1 MVGEVKPLRLKVQK
15 SISSFEIAANQ
26 PLVSVLVDTP
36 AFHLDGRYDY
46 LIPEKFSDQVVAG
59 SLVRVP
65 FGNQLTTGYV
75 LSRTDLLDNSSGLK
89 TLNGVVSALPIFSTD
104 LHILLTDVAARYGT
118 KVWDLIR
125 SSIPERVAAVE
136 KSFSFEHDMTIQQIR
151 SESKQPS
158 LLPAGA
164 VSAAKSGQQ
173 LKWLINTRPGC
184 DGLSVITEIAQLG
197 IGRGQLLIVVP
208 DEKDVLLVVQR
219 LKKNVGDE
227 VVALGSHLPKSE
239 RYGNFLKVRFNKPRV
254 IVGTRSAI
262 FSSLTPNSTIIIL
275 SDIDPS
281 MQEIRTPGWNVRD
294 VGLLRSKTNSIIFLS
309 NFPSLESAR
318 LVEMGWLQD
327 VPLESKFKVKVVAQD
342 QHRSHLNVIADGL
355 KRGSVLVSTSE
366 PGYINGFLCQKC
378 RNRADCD
385 CGGRLVI
392 SEAGATPTCSLCK
405 KEYLEWKCFWCNDN
419 HPWMI
424 KRGTKR
430 LAQEF
435 GKSFP
440 NILIITSTA
449 DKRVDFL
456 PPGRVLVIATA
467 GCEPQGEYAAAALMD
482 GAVIFNR
489 TQLRSDERAL
499 DHWFRTF
506 SMLAQKGEIYVSL
519 ESNHPVVQAL
529 TKANA
534 LQLAIAQ
541 IAQRSEAHL
550 PPDFR
555 LATISGPRLEVR
567 KVQEAIA
574 ENALFEMLGPIP
586 LTEESTKLVL
596 KCPTL
601 EGDQLS
607 RFIHDL
613 HRLRSLKAL
622 PGLDFRMDPYE
633 I

>member
-15 SISSFEIAANQ
+15 PIAFSEIAAIQ
-26 PLVSVLVDTP
+26 PLASVLVDTP
-36 AFHLDGRYDY
+36 AFHLDGLYDY
-46 LIPEKFSDQVVAG
+46 LIPEKFSGQIVAG
-59 SLVRVP
+59 SLVKVP

-75 LSRTDLLDNSSGLK
+75 LSRGDLLGNSSGLK
-89 TLNGVVSALPIFSTD
+89 TLSGVLCALPIFSDD
-104 LHILLTDVAARYGT
+104 LHILLADVATRYGAR
-118 KVWDLIR
+118 VWDLIR

-136 KSFSFEHDMTIQQIR
+136 KNFVFEHNVTIQQTN
-151 SESKQPS
+151 SESKYPS
-158 LLPAGA
+158 ILPAGA
-164 VSAAKSGQQ
+164 VNAAKSGRQ
-173 LKWLINTRPGC
+173 LKWLINTQPGC
-184 DGLSVITEIAQLG
+184 DGLSVIAEIAQLR
-197 IGRGQLLIVVP
+197 IGRSQLLIVVP
-208 DEKDVLLVVQR
+208 DEKDVILVAQR
-219 LKKNVGDE
+219 LVNSVSGE
-227 VVALGSHLPKSE
+227 VITLGSHLPKGE
-239 RYGNFLKVRFNKPRV
+239 RYGNFLKVRFNNPRI

-262 FSSLTPNSTIIIL
+262 FSSLAPDSTIIIL

-281 MQEIRTPGWNVRD
+281 MQEIRSPGWNVRD
-294 VGLLRSKTNSIIFLS
+294 VGLLRSKANSIIFLS

-318 LVEMGWLQD
+318 LVEMGWLKD
-327 VPLESKFKVKVVAQD
+327 VPLRSKFKVKVLAQD
-342 QHRSHLNVIADGL
+342 QYRSHLNVIADGL

-378 RNRADCD
+378 RNRAECD

-392 SEAGATPTCSLCK
+392 SSLGATPTCSLCK
-405 KEYLEWKCFWCNDN
+405 KEYLDWKCLWCNDN
-419 HPWMI
+419 HPWII

-430 LAQEF
+430 LAQEY

-440 NILIITSTA
+440 NIPIVTSTG

-456 PPGRVLVIATA
+456 PPGKVLVIATA
-467 GCEPQGEYAAAALMD
+467 GCEPHGEYAAAALMD
-482 GAVIFNR
+482 GAIIFNR

-506 SMLAQKGEIYVSL
+506 SMLGRDGEIYASL

-534 LQLAIAQ
+534 LQLANAQ
-541 IAQRSEAHL
+541 IAQRSNAHL

-555 LATISGPRLEVR
+555 LATISGPRAEVR
-567 KVQEAIA
+567 KIQEAIL
-574 ENALFEMLGPIP
+574 ENALFETLGPIP
-586 LTEESTKLVL
+586 ITEESTKLL
-596 KCPTL
+596 IKSPTP
-601 EGDQLS
+601 EGEQLS

-622 PGLDFRMDPYE
+622 PSLDFRMDPYE

>member
-15 SISSFEIAANQ
+15 SISSLEIAANQ
-26 PLVSVLVDTP
+26 PLASVLVDTP
-36 AFHLDGRYDY
+36 AFHLDGLYDY
-46 LIPEKFSDQVVAG
+46 LVPEKFSNQVVPG
-59 SLVRVP
+59 SLVKVP

-75 LSRTDLLDNSSGLK
+75 LSRADLPDISSGLK
-89 TLNGVVSALPIFSTD
+89 TLNGVLSALPIFSTD
-104 LHILLTDVAARYGT
+104 LHILLTDVATRYGT

-125 SSIPERVAAVE
+125 SSIPERVAAIE
-136 KSFSFEHDMTIQQIR
+136 KSFSFEPDVTIPQIP
-151 SESKQPS
+151 SKLKQSS

-173 LKWLINTRPGC
+173 LKWLINTQPGC
-184 DGLSVITEIAQLG
+184 DGLSVIAEIAQLRM
-197 IGRGQLLIVVP
+197 GRGQLLIVVP

-219 LKKNVGDE
+219 LTKSVAVE
-227 VVALGSHLPKSE
+227 VIALGSHLPKSE
-239 RYGNFLKVRFNKPRV
+239 RYSNFLKVRFNNPRV

-262 FSSLTPNSTIIIL
+262 FSSLSPNSTIIIL

-281 MQEIRTPGWNVRD
+281 MQEIRAPGWNVRD

-318 LVEMGWLQD
+318 LVEMGWLKE
-327 VPLESKFKVKVVAQD
+327 VPIQPKFKVKVLAQD

-392 SEAGATPTCSLCK
+392 SEQGATPTCSLCK
-405 KEYLEWKCFWCNDN
+405 KEYIEWKCSWCNDN

-424 KRGTKR
+424 RRGTKR

-440 NILIITSTA
+440 NVLIVTSTG

-456 PPGRVLVIATA
+456 PPGKVLVIATA
-467 GCEPQGEYAAAALMD
+467 GCEPHGEYAAAALMD

-499 DHWFRTF
+499 DHWFRTL
-506 SMLAQKGEIYVSL
+506 SMLGREGEIFASL

-534 LQLAIAQ
+534 LQLANAQ

-555 LATISGPRLEVR
+555 LATIFGPRLEVR
-567 KVQEAIA
+567 KIQEVVS
-574 ENALFEMLGPIP
+574 ENALFEILGPIP
-586 LTEESTKLVL
+586 VTEESTKLVL

-601 EGDQLS
+601 EGEQLS

-622 PGLDFRMDPYE
+622 PSLDLRMDPYE

>member
-1 MVGEVKPLRLKVQK
+1 MIGEVKPLRLKVQK
-15 SISSFEIAANQ
+15 PIAISEVAANQ
-26 PLVSVLVDTP
+26 PLASVLVNTP
-36 AFHLDGRYDY
+36 AFHLDGLYDY
-46 LIPEKFSDQVVAG
+46 LIPEKFSNEIVAG
-59 SLVRVP
+59 SLVKVA

-75 LSRTDLLDNSSGLK
+75 LLRSDLSGNSSGLK
-89 TLNGVVSALPIFSTD
+89 TISGVLSALPIFTAD
-104 LHILLTDVAARYGT
+104 LHILLTAVATRYGAR
-118 KVWDLIR
+118 VWDLIR
-125 SSIPERVAAVE
+125 SAIPERVAAVE
-136 KSFSFEHDMTIQQIR
+136 KSFRFNDGV
-151 SESKQPS
+151 S
-158 LLPAGA
+158 LATADRELSHSSILPAGA
-164 VSAAKSGQQ
+164 VTAAKSGQQ
-173 LKWLINTRPGC
+173 LKWMINTQPGC
-184 DGLSVITEIAQLG
+184 DGISVIAEIARLR

-208 DEKDVLLVVQR
+208 DEKDVLLVSQR
-219 LKKNVGDE
+219 LVNSVSKQ
-227 VVALGSHLPKSE
+227 VVTLGSHLTKGE
-239 RYGNFLKVRFNKPRV
+239 RYENFLKVRFNNPQI

-262 FSSLTPNSTIIIL
+262 FSSLTLDSTIIIL

-281 MQEIRTPGWNVRD
+281 MQEIRFPGWNVRD
-294 VGLLRSKTNSIIFLS
+294 VGLLRATSNSIIFIS

-318 LVEMGWLQD
+318 LVELGWLKD
-327 VPLESKFKVKVVAQD
+327 VAMRSKFKIKVVCQD
-342 QHRSHLNVIADGL
+342 GHRSHLNVIADGL

-378 RNRADCD
+378 RNRAECE

-392 SEAGATPTCSLCK
+392 AGSGATPTCSLCS
-405 KEYLEWKCFWCNDN
+405 KEYLEWKCPWCNDN

-440 NILIITSTA
+440 NIPIITSTG

-456 PPGRVLVIATA
+456 PPGKVLVIATA

-482 GAVIFNR
+482 GAILFNR

-506 SMLAQKGEIYVSL
+506 SMLGRDGEIYLSL
-519 ESNHPVVQAL
+519 ENNHPVVQAL

-534 LQLAIAQ
+534 LQLANAQ
-541 IAQRSEAHL
+541 ITQRSDAHL

-555 LATISGPRLEVR
+555 LATISGPRAEVR
-567 KVQEAIA
+567 KIQEAIS

-586 LTEESTKLVL
+586 ITEESTKLVL
-596 KCPTL
+596 KVPTPQG
-601 EGDQLS
+601 EQLS
-607 RFIHDL
+607 GFVHDL

-622 PGLDFRMDPYE
+622 PSLDFRMDPYE